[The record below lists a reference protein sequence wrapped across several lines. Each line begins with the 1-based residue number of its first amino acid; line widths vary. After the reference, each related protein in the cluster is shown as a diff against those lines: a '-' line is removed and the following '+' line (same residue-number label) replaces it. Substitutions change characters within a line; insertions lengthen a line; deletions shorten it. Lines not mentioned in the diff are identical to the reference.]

1 MARNSEAQIQ
11 AAIVAWARTCAP
23 QAICFSVP
31 NGGLRSKREAAL
43 LKWTGV
49 LAGVP
54 DLCVLAC
61 GEPHFIEVKA
71 EKGRPS
77 LEQNEFFASLDDQNI
92 PWIIARSIDD
102 VRAAFD
108 IWGIETRE
116 VAA

>member
-1 MARNSEAQIQ
+1 MARNLEAIIQ
-11 AAIVAWARTCAP
+11 ATIVAWARTCAP

-31 NGGLRSKREAAL
+31 NGGFRSKPEAAL

-54 DLCVLAC
+54 DLCVLYK
-61 GEPHFIEVKA
+61 GLSHFIEVKTDT
-71 EKGRPS
+71 GRVS
-77 LEQNEFFASLDDQNI
+77 LEQRAFFARLDTQGISWTVAN
-92 PWIIARSIDD
+92 SIDD

-108 IWGIETRE
+108 RWGIETRE

>member
-1 MARNSEAQIQ
+1 MARNAEAQIQ
-11 AAIVAWARTCAP
+11 AAIVRWIRTCAP
-23 QAICFSVP
+23 QVICFAIP
-31 NGGLRSKREAAL
+31 NGGLRSKREAAM

-77 LEQNEFFASLDDQNI
+77 LEQNEFFARLDEQGV
-92 PWIIARSIDD
+92 PWCVAKSIDD

-108 IWGIETRE
+108 RWGIETRE